1 MKDLGNSTGTTS
13 PHGELYLVVL
23 GGPGPKKTKAA
34 KRFKRSNDIIGE
46 CTSSSLC
53 RRGVKR
59 RLESAQTKTQTALV
73 WQYFASVMS
82 QSVGVV
88 IKTDQVS
95 QTYLK
100 LQCIYRQEKKRGR
113 VGISGE
119 VLLDSHSDAEDIDG
133 SEAEQS
139 AGGASA
145 DEPTATVARSKATP
159 IEYLASSMHAG
170 MEAIAAFLT
179 GSALSDNKIGSLLAT
194 LQCQH
199 KETRLFQALKLQ
211 LLQ

>member
-1 MKDLGNSTGTTS
+1 MTGNCAR
-13 PHGELYLVVL
+13 ELR
-23 GGPGPKKTKAA
+23 KI
-34 KRFKRSNDIIGE
+34 DD
-46 CTSSSLC
+46 
-53 RRGVKR
+53 
-59 RLESAQTKTQTALV
+59 AL
-73 WQYFASVMS
+73 WSIFPDAFS
-82 QSVGVV
+82 
-88 IKTDQVS
+88 
-95 QTYLK
+95 
-100 LQCIYRQEKKRGR
+100 GR